1 MNKTYNQ
8 KAWFFVIPV
17 FVLVA
22 FNAVVPLMTV
32 VNYSFQETFGSNVFA
47 WEGTR
52 WFKQILH
59 SERFHA
65 SLGRQFIFTFIILL
79 IQLPLGIAIALTMP
93 KKGWGVPVCLILMS
107 MPLLIPWNVV
117 GAMWNIFALPDI
129 GFLEILLIHLVLIII
144 LLNKVEM
151 LGSQLF
157 LWMFGIGPL

>member
-1 MNKTYNQ
+1 MNKTLNQ
-8 KAWFFVIPV
+8 KAWLFVIPV

-22 FNAVVPLMTV
+22 FNAAVPLMTV

-52 WFKQILH
+52 WFKEILH

-65 SLGRQFIFTFIILL
+65 SLGRQVIFTF
-79 IQLPLGIAIALTMP
+79 
-93 KKGWGVPVCLILMS
+93 
-107 MPLLIPWNVV
+107 
-117 GAMWNIFALPDI
+117 
-129 GFLEILLIHLVLIII
+129 II

>member
-1 MNKTYNQ
+1 MNKTLNQ

-52 WFKQILH
+52 WFKEILQ

-65 SLGRQFIFTFIILL
+65 SLRRQVIYTI
-79 IQLPLGIAIALTMP
+79 
-93 KKGWGVPVCLILMS
+93 
-107 MPLLIPWNVV
+107 N
-117 GAMWNIFALPDI
+117 
-129 GFLEILLIHLVLIII
+129 III
-144 LLNKVEM
+144 IHITKRINND
-151 LGSQLF
+151 
-157 LWMFGIGPL
+157 